1 MSRNNIAVDHTTMWS
16 TPGPLHRAACP
27 NDVAMHARLV
37 DGFAAVP
44 VEDMS
49 AAIAL
54 ILNLLV
60 VSLTNFPSSTSG
72 GKL

>member
-1 MSRNNIAVDHTTMWS
+1 
-16 TPGPLHRAACP
+16 
-27 NDVAMHARLV
+27 
-37 DGFAAVP
+37 